1 MSDELEPYYTVFE
14 GTVIADLE
22 FDRSTPP
29 SRIVVDGMAYDRNP
43 DADRDTTKR
52 EL

>member
-1 MSDELEPYYTVFE
+1 MSGELEPCYTVFE
-14 GTVIADLE
+14 GIVIANLE
-22 FDRSTPP
+22 FDRSEPP

-43 DADRDTTKR
+43 DADKDTTRR